1 MSTWFVMTNQSEKNV
16 FFSGCLTVEDELL
29 GYPEMLVTI
38 HLSKL
43 CNIPEE

>member
-1 MSTWFVMTNQSEKNV
+1 MTNQSKKNV
-16 FFSGCLTVEDELL
+16 FFLDCLTFEDELI
-29 GYPEMLVTI
+29 GYSEMLVNN